1 MVYMVV
7 LIEFDLHLQAH
18 HYHAY
23 YSSHN
28 HKVYNFEQ
36 KQDITIKCSSNNV
49 NGMLMFLEFLFD
61 T

>member
-1 MVYMVV
+1 MVYVVV

-23 YSSHN
+23 YGSHN

-36 KQDITIKCSSNNV
+36 KRDMTK
-49 NGMLMFLEFLFD
+49 
-61 T
+61 